1 MSALSPSRFTGR
13 YHPYVLAPPSIYHH
27 QKTPKDVH
35 ADCHKSLLMRIIVFY
50 CQSGIIRKDGD
61 GIRKGN
67 SVFQKIRLR
76 FLLIPLIVHQYT
88 ICTIVHRVKK
98 NR

>member
-1 MSALSPSRFTGR
+1 
-13 YHPYVLAPPSIYHH
+13 
-27 QKTPKDVH
+27 
-35 ADCHKSLLMRIIVFY
+35 MRIIVFY